1 MAELTLATVGAY
13 LSEGAGK
20 LLAHGSSN
28 LGPDRLQKYT
38 SLITRQADHLFGLH
52 LLATTRTSAN

>member
-20 LLAHGSSN
+20 LLALGPSN
-28 LGPDRLQKYT
+28 LGPDRLQKYFALRVT
-38 SLITRQADHLFGLH
+38 VSTVSSLTNTNSPNF
-52 LLATTRTSAN
+52 